1 MVLGAPFE
9 QTSLS
14 HRLRYLI
21 LDLLTH
27 QPHTVDSYPALQICP
42 QWQKGGSHDPGS
54 SCTEILGGSQALG
67 QGQQTT
73 SQAQLSLIKG
83 SKPFPSPQL
92 GVCHLHRRR
101 VF

>member
-1 MVLGAPFE
+1 MTQAVHA
-9 QTSLS
+9 
-14 HRLRYLI
+14 
-21 LDLLTH
+21 
-27 QPHTVDSYPALQICP
+27 
-42 QWQKGGSHDPGS
+42 QKSWVGDGP
-54 SCTEILGGSQALG
+54 LG